1 MDYRIYR
8 LSVSERLRYGTMYM
22 LLFLLIGKL
31 FYDSW
36 ISSLLGIVML
46 PFLFCQKE
54 KKLAKIRREKLSLE
68 FKDFILAFSASLKAG
83 YSAENA
89 MVQAGKDLEHMYGKE
104 TAMIAECRRIE
115 KQLLN
120 NQLPEILLSDFA
132 KRSGQD
138 EIKDFSAIFMIAK
151 RSGGNLND
159 IIRNTAEVISEK
171 IEVKREIELLFAAKK
186 MEQNIMNVVPIAIIG
201 YVRLTTP
208 EYFDAMYHNAF
219 GIIIMTLCL
228 LVYAGAYFLS
238 VKIMDIEV

>member
-8 LSVSERLRYGTMYM
+8 LSVSEKLKYGASYM
-22 LLFLLIGKL
+22 LLFLVIGKL

-36 ISSLLGIVML
+36 IVSLFGIIIF
-46 PFLFCQKE
+46 PFLFHRKE
-54 KKLAKIRREKLSLE
+54 KKLAKERREKLSLE

-120 NQLPEILLSDFA
+120 NQLPEVLLSDFA
-132 KRSGQD
+132 ERSGQD

-151 RSGGNLND
+151 RSGGNLNV
-159 IIRNTAEVISEK
+159 IIRNTADMISEK
-171 IEVKREIELLFAAKK
+171 IEKKREIELLFAAKR

-208 EYFDAMYHNAF
+208 DYFEAMYHNVF
-219 GIIIMTLCL
+219 GIVVMTLCL
-228 LVYAGAYFLS
+228 AVYIGAYFLS
-238 VKIMDIEV
+238 VKIIDIEV